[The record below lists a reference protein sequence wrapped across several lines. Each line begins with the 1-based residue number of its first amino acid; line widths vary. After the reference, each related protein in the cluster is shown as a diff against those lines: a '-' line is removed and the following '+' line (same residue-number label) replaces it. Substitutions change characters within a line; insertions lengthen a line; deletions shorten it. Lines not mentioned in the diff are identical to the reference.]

1 MREGILQD
9 NIYKRAVEK
18 NISKKN
24 KCDESIGNISISSS
38 ATYRDVEKNVSA
50 SAADSRQSA
59 SDTNIEKSSSDG
71 FYFCVFALIE
81 AVNNLR
87 IRAAEGQIYT
97 KVNIIIPE
105 HYTENDLKS
114 IILSL
119 NDCLTLANVKI
130 ARCMVNVWSCVTS
143 PIMNVEAFLTDAADV
158 KEAVKKISL
167 KSKKSSEQH
176 TSAGAADGNACDK
189 NSADGMLSIV
199 AFGEVG
205 ISYTKATLN
214 DETVMESC
222 KKRFSNEYISDM
234 DYDYGAMLINLS
246 KDVIDNS
253 RLIINSSECGINGA
267 LWKLAEMSDCGFEVD
282 YKAIPVKQ
290 SVVEL
295 SELLKRDIYNMHS
308 LGSGIILTDNPDE
321 IVNKLKELGINA
333 AQIGALTKE
342 KSKIILGVDTR
353 SNMNRPDMDEIYVI

>member
-1 MREGILQD
+1 
-9 NIYKRAVEK
+9 
-18 NISKKN
+18 
-24 KCDESIGNISISSS
+24 
-38 ATYRDVEKNVSA
+38 
-50 SAADSRQSA
+50 
-59 SDTNIEKSSSDG
+59 
-71 FYFCVFALIE
+71 
-81 AVNNLR
+81 
-87 IRAAEGQIYT
+87 
-97 KVNIIIPE
+97 
-105 HYTENDLKS
+105 
-114 IILSL
+114 
-119 NDCLTLANVKI
+119 
-130 ARCMVNVWSCVTS
+130 MVNVWSCVTS

-167 KSKKSSEQH
+167 KSKKSSEQR
-176 TSAGAADGNACDK
+176 TSAGAADGNTCDK

-295 SELLKRDIYNMHS
+295 SELLKRDIYNIHS

>member
-1 MREGILQD
+1 M
-9 NIYKRAVEK
+9 
-18 NISKKN
+18 
-24 KCDESIGNISISSS
+24 
-38 ATYRDVEKNVSA
+38 
-50 SAADSRQSA
+50 
-59 SDTNIEKSSSDG
+59 
-71 FYFCVFALIE
+71 
-81 AVNNLR
+81 
-87 IRAAEGQIYT
+87 
-97 KVNIIIPE
+97 
-105 HYTENDLKS
+105 
-114 IILSL
+114 
-119 NDCLTLANVKI
+119 
-130 ARCMVNVWSCVTS
+130 
-143 PIMNVEAFLTDAADV
+143 
-158 KEAVKKISL
+158 
-167 KSKKSSEQH
+167 
-176 TSAGAADGNACDK
+176 
-189 NSADGMLSIV
+189 

-321 IVNKLKELGINA
+321 IVNKLKEFGINA

>member
-50 SAADSRQSA
+50 S
-59 SDTNIEKSSSDG
+59 DTNIEKSSSDG

-87 IRAAEGQIYT
+87 IRAAEGQIYI

-130 ARCMVNVWSCVTS
+130 AQCMVNVWSCVKS
-143 PIMNVEAFLTDAADV
+143 PIMNVEAFLTD
-158 KEAVKKISL
+158 
-167 KSKKSSEQH
+167 
-176 TSAGAADGNACDK
+176 AGAADGNACDK

-267 LWKLAEMSDCGFEVD
+267 LWKLAEMSNCGFEVD

>member
-38 ATYRDVEKNVSA
+38 ATYRDVEKNV
-50 SAADSRQSA
+50 SA

-130 ARCMVNVWSCVTS
+130 AQCMVNVWSCVKS

-158 KEAVKKISL
+158 KEA
-167 KSKKSSEQH
+167 
-176 TSAGAADGNACDK
+176 
-189 NSADGMLSIV
+189 V

-267 LWKLAEMSDCGFEVD
+267 LWKLAEMSNCGFEVD

>member
-1 MREGILQD
+1 M
-9 NIYKRAVEK
+9 KK

-38 ATYRDVEKNVSA
+38 ATYRDVEKNV
-50 SAADSRQSA
+50 SA

-87 IRAAEGQIYT
+87 IRAAEGQIYI

-130 ARCMVNVWSCVTS
+130 AQCMVNVWSCVKS

-267 LWKLAEMSDCGFEVD
+267 LWKLAEMSNCGFEVD

>member
-50 SAADSRQSA
+50 S
-59 SDTNIEKSSSDG
+59 DTNIEKSSSDV

-130 ARCMVNVWSCVTS
+130 AQCMVNVWSCVTS

-176 TSAGAADGNACDK
+176 TSAGAADGNTCDK

-290 SVVEL
+290 SVV
-295 SELLKRDIYNMHS
+295 
-308 LGSGIILTDNPDE
+308 
-321 IVNKLKELGINA
+321 
-333 AQIGALTKE
+333 
-342 KSKIILGVDTR
+342 
-353 SNMNRPDMDEIYVI
+353 